1 MAEPNKYEKLPK
13 ELLPQV
19 KAQVEE
25 RIKALEKV
33 VEVQKEALEN
43 SLAGVN
49 EQLEEAKNDLEVV
62 ESRMS

>member
-25 RIKALEKV
+25 RIKALENV
-33 VEVQKEALEN
+33 IVTQTEALKKA
-43 SLAGVN
+43 LMDVQ
-49 EQLEEAKNDLEVV
+49 EQLDEAKNDLEVV

>member
-19 KAQVEE
+19 KTQVEE
-25 RIKALEKV
+25 RIKALENV
-33 VEVQKEALEN
+33 IVTQTEALKKA
-43 SLAGVN
+43 LMDVQ
-49 EQLEEAKNDLEVV
+49 EQLDEAKNDLEVV

>member
-33 VEVQKEALEN
+33 VEVQKEALAN

>member
-1 MAEPNKYEKLPK
+1 MTEPNKYEKLPK

-25 RIKALEKV
+25 RIQALEKV
-33 VEVQKEALEN
+33 VETQKEALEK
-43 SLAGVN
+43 SLRGIQ
-49 EQLEEAKNDLEVV
+49 EQLDEAKNDLEIV

>member
-33 VEVQKEALEN
+33 VEVQKEALAN
-43 SLAGVN
+43 SLVGVN

>member
-19 KAQVEE
+19 KAQVED

-33 VEVQKEALEN
+33 VEVQKEALAN
-43 SLAGVN
+43 SLVGVN